1 MDEMIASMFPVQKLH
16 RSVCWKIH
24 ALGKVSIMVVF
35 MLIQRDDASAREDK
49 N

>member
-24 ALGKVSIMVVF
+24 ALGRVSVMVVF
-35 MLIQRDDASAREDK
+35 MLIQRDDASVREGK